1 MGRKGGVVII
11 LVGAYRWPPGPR
23 LNADPLPL
31 ACFFIGYNEV
41 TINGNSI
48 WMSLVRVN
56 GG

>member
-31 ACFFIGYNEV
+31 ACF
-41 TINGNSI
+41 
-48 WMSLVRVN
+48 SLATMKLPSM
-56 GG
+56 GIQYG

>member
-48 WMSLVRVN
+48 WMSPVRVN